1 MITRHFVHIAL
12 GIMMSDLFVWSARG
26 IAAAALAALVSP
38 VFTLA
43 AFQGRGFFRQWSQ
56 ADDLKTRVEE
66 WGWRDYVWSYL
77 GRAAWYTAVTLVTAQ
92 IARSHISA

>member
-1 MITRHFVHIAL
+1 MVGAGHRRGGPRRAGVAGLHAG
-12 GIMMSDLFVWSARG
+12 GIPRPRLLPAV
-26 IAAAALAALVSP
+26 V
-38 VFTLA
+38 
-43 AFQGRGFFRQWSQ
+43 Q